1 MGEMTAQ
8 KMNGPG
14 VTGARET
21 CVVQSTLSTLSIGS
35 TAAVVKLLGEIISAF
50 SPQND
55 FSLPI

>member
-1 MGEMTAQ
+1 MTAQ